1 VRSIDVLPCK
11 CGARA
16 KFEVEGLERYRFF
29 CTACK
34 CSGAPGRSLMKALR
48 NWNRW
53 VGEIG
58 RLRYLGIT
66 EADRRAIIE
75 LDRELGT
82 G

>member
-1 VRSIDVLPCK
+1 
-11 CGARA
+11 
-16 KFEVEGLERYRFF
+16 
-29 CTACK
+29 
-34 CSGAPGRSLMKALR
+34 MKALR